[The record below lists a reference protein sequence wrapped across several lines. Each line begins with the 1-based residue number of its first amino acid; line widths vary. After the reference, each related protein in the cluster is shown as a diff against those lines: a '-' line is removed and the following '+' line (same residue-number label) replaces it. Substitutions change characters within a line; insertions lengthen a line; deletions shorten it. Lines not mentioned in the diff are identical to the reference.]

1 MRNLLPCP
9 ISEFPCKNL
18 GLPLSVRKL
27 SRAHFQTI
35 VDQVASRLPVWKA
48 ELMTKAGRATYVQF
62 VMTAK
67 MIYASLALDLP
78 AWAIKAIDKLRKG
91 FLWRG
96 RKEANVGHCL
106 LAWSKVTRPKDLG
119 GLGISDLWNLSW
131 ALQAQWPWLQKTDHC
146 RPWSSFPIRVCP
158 EVQSLVAVAVVTAW
172 GWF

>member
-9 ISEFPCKNL
+9 ISEFPCNNL

-35 VDQVASRLPVWKA
+35 VDRVASHLPVWKA

-62 VMTAK
+62 VMKAK
-67 MIYASLALDLP
+67 MIYASLALDLL

-119 GLGISDLWNLSW
+119 GLGISD
-131 ALQAQWPWLQKTDHC
+131 PLQKILELATE
-146 RPWSSFPIRVCP
+146 RGLLSKIRGRSPCLRL
-158 EVQSLVAVAVVTAW
+158 SLYADDAAL
-172 GWF
+172 FIAPKKRRSRQY

>member
-1 MRNLLPCP
+1 MWNLLPCP

-35 VDQVASRLPVWKA
+35 VDRVASHLPVWKA

-62 VMTAK
+62 VMKAK
-67 MIYASLALDLP
+67 MIYASLALDLL

-131 ALQAQWPWLQKTDHC
+131 ALQAQWPWLQKLIIADHGLLS
-146 RPWSSFPIRVCP
+146 PFVCARRCKCNLLW
-158 EVQSLVAVAVVTAW
+158 EWQL
-172 GWF
+172 